1 MKELQKIFKYRLENQ
16 LFGDGDGNGDGSGNV
31 DPNQSDPQTEPT
43 VSKALYDKAASELA
57 ALKKQNRELMNAE
70 QRAKADQEE
79 KDQKLQ
85 ELMNFKN
92 KSIIKNNLLTTGME
106 EKYVNEI
113 SDVLVTG
120 DMDKIAEVISKS
132 IKETLKAKDKE
143 IQKLQLENTKRPSS
157 AGNNNNDNGEIT
169 IDSLKGKTLDE
180 IQKIVNEHPELKTNF

>member
-31 DPNQSDPQTEPT
+31 DPNQTEPT

-85 ELMNFKN
+85 ELMDFKN